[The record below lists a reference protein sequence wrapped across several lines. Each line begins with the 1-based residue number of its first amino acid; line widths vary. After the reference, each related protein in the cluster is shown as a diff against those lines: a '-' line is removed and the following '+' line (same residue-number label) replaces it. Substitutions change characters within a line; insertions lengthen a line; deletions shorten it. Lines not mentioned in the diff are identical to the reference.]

1 MDHHPTNHSF
11 LFFFFFYFLGGSI
24 QKPTQPNATHQKT
37 NINIQ
42 HSAGAVSQHRQLR
55 ARCET
60 NLANRGQCNSHSAE
74 FGSVDISGAAG
85 AQRLDGYTHPSR

>member
-1 MDHHPTNHSF
+1 MDHHPTNIHF
-11 LFFFFFYFLGGSI
+11 IFFFFLFSRRIYT
-24 QKPTQPNATHQKT
+24 KTDPTQRNTTKT
-37 NINIQ
+37 NTINIQ

-60 NLANRGQCNSHSAE
+60 DLANRGQCNSHSAE

-85 AQRLDGYTHPSR
+85 AQRLDGYAHPSR